1 MSRRPRHAPASKD
14 CFVMRMIFA
23 HRACWLPALALLA
36 AASVQAQSTAQ
47 VAGVATIGANAA
59 RDISGV
65 LKINETVGA
74 GNAQA
79 NQLAIGIGTAAG
91 ANLSSLQAA
100 TSVARTGDTAARIE
114 GGALSNLS
122 GAVMVNQSAGSAN
135 LQRNSM
141 AIGTLGA
148 GIEAV
153 SDTELS
159 ETASKAGGLGIPAGG
174 RGMRE
179 VSISGDAFKHISGI
193 VQVNQTAGAGNT
205 TANSFVLRPP
215 AGTLFIN

>member
-1 MSRRPRHAPASKD
+1 MSRLSHASASND
-14 CFVMRMIFA
+14 CFAVRTIFA
-23 HRACWLPALALLA
+23 RGAGWLPALALLA
-36 AASVQAQSTAQ
+36 AAGVQAQSAAQ
-47 VAGVATIGANAA
+47 VSGVATIGANAA
-59 RDISGV
+59 RDIGGV
-65 LKINETVGA
+65 LKINETVGT

-79 NQLAIGIGTAAG
+79 NQLGIAIGTAAG
-91 ANLSSLQAA
+91 ASLSSLQVA

-122 GAVMVNQSAGSAN
+122 GAAMVNQSAGSAN

-141 AIGTLGA
+141 AIGSLGA

-159 ETASKAGGLGIPAGG
+159 ETASKAGGLGNPAGG